1 MNLDNKNI
9 LLTGACGGLGA
20 ELARQ
25 LHQSGANLILV
36 GRNLEALETLKAEL
50 NQYDSATSVCITADI
65 SNLAGREKL
74 INYCNTEHSDLD
86 ILINNAGVNEFALLA
101 DSDGKAYTNIL
112 ETNLTAP
119 IHLIHQLLPL
129 LKARKEA
136 AIVNVGSTFGNIG
149 FPGYSVYSAS
159 KFGLRGFTEALR
171 RELVDDNFQVLYFA
185 PRAIQTKMN
194 SEVANEMNHEL
205 GSKSD
210 RPEDVAKQLVQ
221 ALIKGKAKQSFVGWP
236 EKFFVRL
243 NSLLPSIVDGA
254 MKKQL
259 STIKKYSENSYID

>member
-1 MNLDNKNI
+1 MNLENKNI
-9 LLTGACGGLGA
+9 LLTGACGGLGT

-25 LHQSGANLILV
+25 LHRSGANLILV
-36 GRNLEALETLKAEL
+36 GRNSEALDRLKTEL
-50 NQYDSATSVCITADI
+50 NQYDGSTSICVTADI
-65 SNLAGREKL
+65 SKLAGREEL
-74 INYCNTEHSDLD
+74 IDYCKTHHADLD

-101 DSDGKAYTNIL
+101 DSDGKAYANIL

-119 IHLIHQLLPL
+119 IHIIHQLLPL

-149 FPGYSVYSAS
+149 FPGYSVYSAT

-194 SEVANEMNHEL
+194 SEVADEMNHQL

-210 RPEDVAKQLVQ
+210 SPEDVAKQLVQ
-221 ALIKGKAKQSFVGWP
+221 ALINGKTKQSFVGWP

-243 NSLLPSIVDGA
+243 NSLFPSIVDGA
-254 MKKQL
+254 MKKQF
-259 STIKKYSENSYID
+259 STVKKYSENNFID